1 LSHSVSH
8 MLKDMKG
15 AVSQSKGTK
24 GALAKAVFNSS
35 KDTSFSV
42 INSAKGSKDLGRG
55 VVAYGVE
62 VRNSVAK
69 GRIEKDS
76 GQVFC
81 LEGAFLN
88 KTPTKQ
94 PFPKENP
101 GGGIFLKSVNWR

>member
-1 LSHSVSH
+1 

-15 AVSQSKGTK
+15 AVSRSKGTK
-24 GALAKAVFNSS
+24 GALAKAVFNCS

-62 VRNSVAK
+62 MRNSVAK

-76 GQVFC
+76 GQVFWGSGMMGQKVARSSDHV
-81 LEGAFLN
+81 LPKEGA
-88 KTPTKQ
+88 K
-94 PFPKENP
+94 
-101 GGGIFLKSVNWR
+101 VNNRR